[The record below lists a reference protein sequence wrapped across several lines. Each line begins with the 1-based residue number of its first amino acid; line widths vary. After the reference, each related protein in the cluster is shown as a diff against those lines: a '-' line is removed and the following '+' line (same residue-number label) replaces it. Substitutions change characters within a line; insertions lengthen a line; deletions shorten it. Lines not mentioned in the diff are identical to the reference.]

1 MMKLYIFYIA
11 FKDDV
16 RRIPI
21 DQLRAET
28 VKVPDFEGDKE
39 LTRLFEMIF
48 SDSFYDEFKT
58 NPSLFKD
65 SLPSSFPNHDYLVDF
80 LTRLGD
86 ETQNNWR
93 CRWAIEYALRDSLVI
108 SEWDKIVAYNECVMR
123 VFSTFPDE
131 FFEEYAGLSED
142 GQYELNDKL

>member
-1 MMKLYIFYIA
+1 MMT
-11 FKDDV
+11 V

-39 LTRLFEMIF
+39 LMRLFEMIF
-48 SDSFYDEFKT
+48 SDSFYDEFEN

-65 SLPSSFPNHDYLVDF
+65 SLPSSFPNRDYLVDF
-80 LTRLGD
+80 LTRLGG
-86 ETQNNWR
+86 EIQNNHE
-93 CRWAIEYALRDSLVI
+93 CRWAIEDALRDSLVI
-108 SEWDKIVAYNECVMR
+108 SEWDNIVAYNACVMR

-131 FFEEYAGLSED
+131 FIEEYASLSED
-142 GQYELNDKL
+142 GQNELNDKLCQANLPLLPRS